1 MLAPNSRALLTKE
14 LEPPP
19 GYRFDAAVGTAFTV
33 DFAAA
38 LLPCLSFSGL
48 HDESGSTANRPD
60 PVSVLEAL
68 RRVGTTL
75 DIFCQ
80 AGAIHVPQEGG
91 HEIYA
96 FLEPI
101 IHEVVPP
108 KAGLFHPKVWFVR
121 YVDDESDGNDE
132 EKYAFRLLVQSRNL
146 TFDNSWDTVV
156 RLDSVKVWKR
166 TFAANSSLS
175 SFLADLPGL
184 SKTALDEARSQRI
197 AELADQARHI
207 EWERPDQVDS
217 LTFHHLK
224 PTGRNRIDFAGR
236 RHLIVSPFIND
247 AFFASERLG
256 SIGRNK
262 NITVLSRVEEMEK
275 LKPETTDRMSGYFID
290 TMSAIDSLDDDASH
304 LGKLHAK
311 FYIIEPHGH
320 RQRARVLLGS
330 ANATDAA
337 FLRNIEFLVELEGAK
352 KHLGVDAF
360 MDEDAP
366 FRRLLKDYDPN
377 GSEVADDD
385 GEQWEIERHLRSI
398 AAIDHTALVT
408 AQTPAEDTGDRYCV
422 RLTADRPYS
431 LPEGWA
437 VSLAFLSDRKNAQT
451 APHTSHALD
460 MEFGPFAS
468 ADITAFAI
476 VTVTNDAGAWAST
489 IIRTTLVNPP
499 TDRLDRIME
508 RQIDSPEK
516 FMRLI
521 MLMLQLSD
529 TTVSAGADTLQVTSG
544 AALGTTL
551 WGVPGTLEALL
562 RVVAD
567 SPGALVDVDRQMRR
581 FSDSGHE
588 TAIIPEDFGLLWPE
602 VKKAAS
608 RLGVDFDAKPDSWS
622 RLV

>member
-19 GYRFDAAVGTAFTV
+19 GHRFDAAIGTAFTV

-48 HDESGSTANRPD
+48 HEESGPTATRPD
-60 PVSVLEAL
+60 PISVLEAL

-108 KAGLFHPKVWFVR
+108 KTGLFHPKVWFVR
-121 YVDDESDGNDE
+121 YIGDDSDGIDE
-132 EKYAFRLLVQSRNL
+132 EKYTFRLLVQSRNL

-156 RLDSVKVWKR
+156 RLDSAKVWR
-166 TFAANSSLS
+166 RPFAANGGLS
-175 SFLADLPGL
+175 SFLDDLPGL
-184 SKTALDEARSQRI
+184 SKTVLDEARSQRI
-197 AELADQARHI
+197 AELADQARYI

-262 NITVLSRVEEMEK
+262 NITVLSRVEEMDK
-275 LKPETTDRMSGYFID
+275 LKPETTNRMSGYFID
-290 TMSAIDSLDDDASH
+290 TMSAIDSTDEGASH

-311 FYIIEPHGH
+311 FYVIEPHGH

-366 FRRLLKDYDPN
+366 FRKLLNDYDPAD
-377 GSEVADDD
+377 SEAEADDD
-385 GEQWEIERHLRSI
+385 EQWELERHLRSI
-398 AAIDHTALVT
+398 AAIEHTATVS
-408 AQTPAEDTGDRYCV
+408 AQTPAEDAGSRYCV

-431 LPEGWA
+431 LPEGWT
-437 VSLAFLSDRKNAQT
+437 VSLAFLSDRENSQT
-451 APHTSHALD
+451 VPHDSEALD
-460 MEFGPFAS
+460 AEFGPFVS
-468 ADITAFAI
+468 ADVTAFAI
-476 VTVTNDAGAWAST
+476 VMVTNDAGASEST
-489 IIRTTLVNPP
+489 VIRTSLINPP
-499 TDRLDRIME
+499 SDRLDQIME
-508 RQIDSPEK
+508 RQIDTPEK

-529 TTVSAGADTLQVTSG
+529 STVSAGTDSLQFSSSAG
-544 AALGTTL
+544 LGTAI
-551 WGVPGTLEALL
+551 WGVPGTLEAML

-567 SPGALVDVDRQMRR
+567 SPGALVDADRQIRR
-581 FSDSGHE
+581 LSDRDDE
-588 TAIIPEDFGLLWPE
+588 AAIVPEDFGRLWPE
-602 VKKAAS
+602 IKKAAS